1 MSWLDR
7 LTGKGAEAVETA
19 EDRPMPDRAPIPAD
33 AEPKSEPQAAQP
45 TLALVAA
52 VATAIAEAPTA
63 PQEAAEAEAEEAE
76 WPSNDELM
84 ANALAAAQ
92 AGDYETALG
101 IWEPLARDGHGRAQ
115 NNIGACFID
124 GLGVEQNLELAREWL
139 ELAAEAGDPVGQ
151 RNLARLY
158 LKGLGGPADK
168 ARAIELYR
176 LAAEAGDAAAQ
187 NMLSYLLFE
196 GEAADAP
203 EARRWA
209 EAAAAQGVAAAMTRL
224 GLMAHEAH
232 LAREI
237 GAPDDSVA
245 AGWWRKAAEA
255 GDADGAALLG
265 AAHHLGVG
273 VARDRVAAFAW
284 LLRAKTG
291 GSALAERFFDA
302 VRATLSP
309 EELAAAERRVTE
321 ATDTPAA

>member
-45 TLALVAA
+45 ILALVA
-52 VATAIAEAPTA
+52 TAAAPAADEPAA
-63 PQEAAEAEAEEAE
+63 PDEAAEAE

-158 LKGLGGPADK
+158 LKGLGGSADK

-187 NMLSYLLFE
+187 DMLSYLLFE
-196 GEAADAP
+196 GEPADTP

-209 EAAAAQGVAAAMTRL
+209 EAAAAQGVATAMTRL

-232 LAREI
+232 LAGEI
-237 GAPDDSVA
+237 GAPDETVA

-284 LLRAKTG
+284 LLRAKAG

-302 VRATLSP
+302 VRTTLSP
-309 EELAAAERRVTE
+309 EEQAAAERRAAE
-321 ATDTPAA
+321 STDTPAA